1 MFSEM
6 TIIKIKK
13 IKIQNLRNVRHGEIV
28 LSVNFETFL
37 KANVVG
43 LYGQNGSGKTTIV
56 DAFGLLKS
64 LISGWMTE
72 VKLPSQEKRLIMA
85 GEDKASI
92 EFEFLIENPLGTF
105 FLIYYVELQEDENRL
120 YTTVER
126 VTYRE
131 NEKGK
136 RSKILVYVTEEDI
149 QIRKANLSDMNEKMR
164 IQLLVI
170 HQLAK
175 KQYTS
180 FVFHKDL
187 KPLLQD
193 RLSELEMQL
202 LHNLAIEFNRDL
214 HVVNNQ
220 NIAPL
225 FEERIM
231 PFSIHLDKTRGFIS
245 YDLKDSALLP
255 EDAFYVLCEVIEQ
268 SNRVLSA
275 IIPGL
280 TININVIT
288 KQTMDNG
295 EKGIR
300 FEFLSKR
307 GERELPLRTESEGI
321 LKIISVLS
329 VLIAVYN
336 NPNACVVI
344 DELDSGVFEYLLG
357 ELLTVIDEDGKGQ
370 LIFTSHNLRVLEVL
384 AIKNLWFTTTNEDR
398 RYMQLKGIK
407 EVNNARDVYLRA
419 IQLGGQDEE
428 VYKETKIFKIK
439 RAFRKAGVQ
448 YD

>member
-1 MFSEM
+1 M

-13 IKIQNLRNVRHGEIV
+13 IRIQNLRNVRHGEIV
-28 LSVNFETFL
+28 LTVNFETFF

-56 DAFGLLKS
+56 DAFGLLKA
-64 LISGWMTE
+64 LISGWITE
-72 VKLPSQEKRLIMA
+72 IKLPSQEKRLIMA
-85 GEDKASI
+85 GEDTASI
-92 EFEFLIENPLGTF
+92 EFEFLVENPFGTF
-105 FLIYYVELQEDENRL
+105 FLNYYVELQEDQNRL

-126 VTYRE
+126 IAYRE

-136 RSKILVYVTEEDI
+136 RSKILINVTEEDI
-149 QIRKANLSDMNEKMR
+149 QLRKANLSDMSEKTR

-170 HQLAK
+170 HQLSK

-187 KPLLQD
+187 KPILQD

-202 LHNLAIEFNRDL
+202 LHNLAIDFNRDL

-225 FEERIM
+225 FEERSM
-231 PFSIHLDKTRGFIS
+231 PFSIHLEKTRGSIP
-245 YDLKDSALLP
+245 YNLKGPALLP
-255 EDAFYVLCEVIEQ
+255 EDTFNVLCEVIEQ

-280 TININVIT
+280 TIKINVIT

-295 EKGIR
+295 EKGVR
-300 FEFLSKR
+300 FEFLSQR

-384 AIKNLWFTTTNEDR
+384 AIKNLWFTTTNEER

-448 YD
+448 RD

>member
-1 MFSEM
+1 M
-6 TIIKIKK
+6 
-13 IKIQNLRNVRHGEIV
+13 
-28 LSVNFETFL
+28 
-37 KANVVG
+37 
-43 LYGQNGSGKTTIV
+43 
-56 DAFGLLKS
+56 
-64 LISGWMTE
+64 
-72 VKLPSQEKRLIMA
+72 KLPSQKKRLILA
-85 GEDKASI
+85 GEQTASMDV
-92 EFEFLIENPLGTF
+92 EFLVQNQFGTF
-105 FLIYYVELQEDENRL
+105 FVNYYVELQEDQYRL
-120 YTTVER
+120 YTTLER
-126 VTYRE
+126 LTYRE
-131 NEKGK
+131 NTKGK
-136 RSKILVYVTEEDI
+136 RSKVLVAVTERDV
-149 QIRKANLSDMNEKMR
+149 QIRQSKLDDLSEQAR

-170 HQLAK
+170 QQLAR
-175 KQYTS
+175 KQNMS
-180 FVFHKDL
+180 FLFHKDI
-187 KPLLQD
+187 KPLLKE

-202 LHNLAIEFNRDL
+202 LQNIAVDFSRDL

-225 FEERIM
+225 FEERMM
-231 PFSIHLDKTRGFIS
+231 PFSIHLEKTRGLIP
-245 YDLKDSALLP
+245 YDLNGPALLP
-255 EDAFYVLCEVIEQ
+255 EDAFYALCEVIEQ
-268 SNRVLSA
+268 SNQVLSA

-280 TININVIT
+280 TIKINIIT
-288 KQTMDNG
+288 KQMMDNG
-295 EKGIR
+295 EQGIR
-300 FEFLSKR
+300 FEFLSQR

-321 LKIISVLS
+321 LKIISILS

-384 AIKNLWFTTTNEDR
+384 AIKNLWFTTTNEHH

-428 VYKETKIFKIK
+428 IYKETKTFKIK

-448 YD
+448 HD

>member
-1 MFSEM
+1 MA
-6 TIIKIKK
+6 IIKIKK
-13 IKIQNLRNVRHGEIV
+13 ITLHNLRNVRYGEI
-28 LSVNFETFL
+28 SIAVNFESFL
-37 KANVVG
+37 QANVVG

-56 DAFGLLKS
+56 DAFSILKV
-64 LISGWMTE
+64 LISGWIAE
-72 VKLPSQEKRLIMA
+72 VKLPVQEKRLVMA
-85 GEDKASI
+85 GEGKASI
-92 EFEFLIENPLGTF
+92 DFEFLVENQFGTF
-105 FLIYYVELQEDENRL
+105 FINYYVELKEDEHRL
-120 YTTVER
+120 YTVLER
-126 VTYRE
+126 LTYRE
-131 NEKGK
+131 NDKGK
-136 RSKILVYVTEEDI
+136 RTKILIAVTEDDV
-149 QIRKANLSDMNEKMR
+149 QIRNAKLLDMNEKAR
-164 IQLLVI
+164 IQLLVVQ
-170 HQLAK
+170 QLARR
-175 KQYTS
+175 QYMS
-180 FVFHKDL
+180 FIFHKDL
-187 KPLLQD
+187 KLLLQE

-202 LHNLAIEFNRDL
+202 LQNVAIDFNQDL

-231 PFSIHLDKTRGFIS
+231 PFSIHLEKTRGLIP
-245 YDLKDSALLP
+245 YDLKGTAVLP
-255 EDAFYVLCEVIEQ
+255 EETFYVLCEVVEQ
-268 SNRVLSA
+268 SNQVLSA

-280 TININVIT
+280 TIKINVIT
-288 KQTMDNG
+288 KQTMDSG
-295 EKGIR
+295 AKGVR

-307 GERELPLRTESEGI
+307 GDRELPLRTESEGI

-329 VLIAVYN
+329 LLIAVYN
-336 NPNACVVI
+336 NPNACVII

-384 AIKNLWFTTTNEDR
+384 AIKNLWFTTTNENH

-428 VYKETKIFKIK
+428 VYKETKSFKMK

-448 YD
+448 HD

>member
-1 MFSEM
+1 MA
-6 TIIKIKK
+6 IIKVKK
-13 IKIQNLRNVRHGEIV
+13 INIKNLRNVRHGEII
-28 LSVNFETFL
+28 LAVNFETFL

-56 DAFGLLKS
+56 DVFGLLKT
-64 LISGWMTE
+64 LISGWLAE
-72 VKLPSQEKRLIMA
+72 VKLPSQEKRLILA
-85 GEDKASI
+85 GEDTASLD
-92 EFEFLIENPLGTF
+92 FEFLVENQFGTF
-105 FLIYYVELQEDENRL
+105 FVHYYVELQEDQHRL
-120 YTTVER
+120 YTTLER
-126 VTYRE
+126 LTYRE
-131 NEKGK
+131 NDKGK
-136 RSKILVYVTEEDI
+136 RSKVLMAMTENGI
-149 QIRKANLSDMNEKMR
+149 QIRNSHLPDMSEQAR

-170 HQLAK
+170 QQLARK
-175 KQYTS
+175 EYRS
-180 FVFHKDL
+180 FLFHKDL
-187 KPLLQD
+187 KPLLQE
-193 RLSELEMQL
+193 RLTEQEIQL
-202 LHNLAIEFNRDL
+202 LQNMAVDFNRDL

-231 PFSIHLDKTRGFIS
+231 PFSIHLEKTRGQIP
-245 YDLKDSALLP
+245 YDLKGPALLP
-255 EDAFYVLCEVIEQ
+255 EDEFYALCEVIEQ
-268 SNRVLSA
+268 SNRVLAA

-280 TININVIT
+280 TIKINIIT
-288 KQTMDNG
+288 KQTMDDG
-295 EKGIR
+295 GQGIR
-300 FEFLSKR
+300 FEFLSQR
-307 GERELPLRTESEGI
+307 GEQELPLRTESEGI

-370 LIFTSHNLRVLEVL
+370 LFFTSHNLRVLEVL
-384 AIKNLWFTTTNEDR
+384 AIKNLWFTTTNENH

-428 VYKETKIFKIK
+428 VYKETKTFKIK
-439 RAFRKAGVQ
+439 RAFRKAGVHH
-448 YD
+448 D

>member
-1 MFSEM
+1 M

-28 LSVNFETFL
+28 LTVNFETFF

-56 DAFGLLKS
+56 DAFGLLKA

-72 VKLPSQEKRLIMA
+72 IKLPSQEKRLIMA
-85 GEDKASI
+85 GEDTASI
-92 EFEFLIENPLGTF
+92 EFEFLVENPFGTF
-105 FLIYYVELQEDENRL
+105 FLNYYVELQEDQNRL

-126 VTYRE
+126 IAYRE

-136 RSKILVYVTEEDI
+136 RSKILINVTEEDI
-149 QIRKANLSDMNEKMR
+149 QLRKANLSDMNEKTR

-170 HQLAK
+170 HQLSK

-202 LHNLAIEFNRDL
+202 LHNLAIDFNRDL

-225 FEERIM
+225 FEERSM
-231 PFSIHLDKTRGFIS
+231 PFSIHLEKTRGSIP
-245 YDLKDSALLP
+245 YNLKGPALLP
-255 EDAFYVLCEVIEQ
+255 EDTFNVLCEVIEQ

-280 TININVIT
+280 TIKINVIT

-295 EKGIR
+295 EKGVR
-300 FEFLSKR
+300 FEFLSQR

-384 AIKNLWFTTTNEDR
+384 AIKNLWFTTTNEER

-448 YD
+448 RD

>member
-1 MFSEM
+1 MA
-6 TIIKIKK
+6 IIKIKK
-13 IKIQNLRNVRHGEIV
+13 INIQNFRNVRQGELV
-28 LSVNFETFL
+28 LAVRFETFL
-37 KANVVG
+37 QANVVG

-56 DAFGLLKS
+56 DAFSLLKT
-64 LISGWMTE
+64 LISGWLAE
-72 VKLPSQEKRLIMA
+72 VKLPSQEKRLLLA
-85 GEDKASI
+85 GEQTASMDV
-92 EFEFLIENPLGTF
+92 EFLVENQFGTF
-105 FLIYYVELQEDENRL
+105 FVNYYVELQEDQHRL
-120 YTTVER
+120 YTTLER
-126 VTYRE
+126 LTYRE
-131 NEKGK
+131 NTKGK
-136 RSKILVYVTEEDI
+136 RFKTLVAVTEKDV
-149 QIRKANLSDMNEKMR
+149 QIRQSKLNDLSEQAR

-170 HQLAK
+170 QQLAR
-175 KQYTS
+175 KQYMS
-180 FVFHKDL
+180 FLFHKDV
-187 KPLLQD
+187 KPLLQE
-193 RLSELEMQL
+193 RLSEQEMQL
-202 LHNLAIEFNRDL
+202 LQNIAVDFSRDL
-214 HVVNNQ
+214 HVVSNQ

-231 PFSIHLDKTRGFIS
+231 PFSIHLEKTRGLIP
-245 YDLKDSALLP
+245 YDLNGPALLP
-255 EDAFYVLCEVIEQ
+255 EDAFYALCEVIEQ
-268 SNRVLSA
+268 SNQVLSA

-280 TININVIT
+280 TIKINIIT

-295 EKGIR
+295 EQGIR
-300 FEFLSKR
+300 FEFLSQR

-321 LKIISVLS
+321 LKIISILS

-384 AIKNLWFTTTNEDR
+384 AIKNLWFTTTNEYH

-428 VYKETKIFKIK
+428 IYKETKTFKIK

-448 YD
+448 HD

>member
-1 MFSEM
+1 MA
-6 TIIKIKK
+6 IIKIKK
-13 IKIQNLRNVRHGEIV
+13 MKVQNLRNVRQGEIV
-28 LSVNFETFL
+28 LAVDFESFL
-37 KANVVG
+37 QANVVG

-56 DAFGLLKS
+56 DAFGLLKT
-64 LISGWMTE
+64 LISGWFAE
-72 VKLPSQEKRLIMA
+72 VKLPPQEKRLILA
-85 GEDKASI
+85 GEHTASMDV
-92 EFEFLIENPLGTF
+92 EFLVENQFGTF
-105 FLIYYVELQEDENRL
+105 FVDYYVELQEDQHRL
-120 YTTVER
+120 YTTLER
-126 VTYRE
+126 LSYRE

-136 RSKILVYVTEEDI
+136 RSKVLIAVTEKDV
-149 QIRKANLSDMNEKMR
+149 QIRKSKLADLSEQAR

-170 HQLAK
+170 QQLAR
-175 KQYTS
+175 KQYMS
-180 FVFHKDL
+180 FLFHKDV
-187 KPLLQD
+187 KPLLQE
-193 RLSELEMQL
+193 RLSEQEMQL
-202 LHNLAIEFNRDL
+202 LQNIAVDFNRDL
-214 HVVNNQ
+214 HVVDNQ

-225 FEERIM
+225 FEERMM
-231 PFSIHLDKTRGFIS
+231 PFSIHLEKTRGLIP
-245 YDLKDSALLP
+245 YDLKGPALLP
-255 EDAFYVLCEVIEQ
+255 EDAFYALCEVIEQ
-268 SNRVLSA
+268 SNQVLSA

-280 TININVIT
+280 TIKINIIT

-295 EKGIR
+295 EQGIR
-300 FEFLSKR
+300 FEFLSQR
-307 GERELPLRTESEGI
+307 GAQELPLRTESEGI

-384 AIKNLWFTTTNEDR
+384 AIKNIWFTTTNENH

-428 VYKETKIFKIK
+428 VYKETKTFKIK

-448 YD
+448 HD